1 MNSQNS
7 SFLRFEFKNRGFA
20 LIATVLLMV
29 LLAIIT
35 IGTLSLSVVTLRSGY
50 HEQAEM
56 QAQANARLALMIA
69 IGELQK
75 QVGPD
80 QRITANSSI
89 LSTATVPNPNWT
101 GVWDS
106 WIAGDLSQAPVG
118 ANYPAAAS
126 EHQTIGSVPDPKM
139 RPTYTQKS
147 RHFRGWLLSLN
158 PEDMTNIFTPMGPVL
173 SGKDLPQN
181 SDTAVQLVGK
191 GSLGSSASSTGHVSA
206 RLIKVEPN
214 SRQSSYSGRYAW
226 WVGDESQKA
235 TIMEDSYLKE
245 TSPTMAKRLFRQEA
259 PASMGNTSI
268 TGLEKIKDETQIA
281 KVASKGTV
289 GLVEGVVKQDA
300 SLRFHDIT
308 TSSVGVLADVRE
320 GGLKRDL
327 STILE
332 RNIDP
337 SEVFNLSYVQ
347 EFERANSYKPE
358 ANSFMLYN
366 FDNLHTSPNPT
377 GQAIVPIQD
386 LAAYYQLYDGSRPGW
401 GGGIQFSS
409 SASSPPN
416 NLLPNG
422 VMVSN
427 TDFGGYTTDFNKFL
441 RGYTAQYRNPI
452 PVKLEVL
459 LSYVTEPRTAAEI
472 AADPLTLDGDPNT
485 IADDYKLM
493 IGLSPAMTF
502 WNPNNVPLV
511 MNLSNPE
518 YSCIFMRH
526 YPIPVSIKIMKKTS
540 TSSSAPETGSMSI
553 GMRWV
558 SRTQDELFNFFYS
571 GTNKAV
577 FEPGETKVISLQYT
591 SQTNPDV
598 ATTDIDFHLRGRGS
612 RYGEQYIPSLE
623 LVEGWQPERFVR
635 PLVRDTTARAGQVFT
650 FKASDYVSAEING
663 GTDGDLSMDIAQKSR
678 HGRASPGVMWHYR
691 TQRWQSRYNSSNT
704 YKNDFCYLGFP
715 RAGRGGAIAST
726 APRPIQIAARSG
738 NQLISAM
745 GNAANLK
752 DDLPQ
757 SFFYYSIKF
766 GTESHESRN
775 FAQGGAGRRFPSR
788 PFLHSSPTV
797 TVFYDN
803 LNAASTYNY
812 GWNWAFMGINNFQQA
827 PISIS
832 ADNHGYFGGG
842 YTAENGTTHIVQRQL
857 PLTPPISIA
866 ALSHAIL
873 GGHSIAT
880 EPPYEGYSPGMTN
893 PAGSEAV
900 QRVCA
905 TGYNGLG
912 PATQQAIGN
921 SYAHPS
927 IPAGK
932 AYIHKGDPS
941 LPPTSDPLVNR
952 EFVEGVK
959 TQRPFVDHS
968 YLANKALWDD
978 FFFSSITPEPK
989 EVKIYE
995 TNTSRTAKKVAED
1008 FFFQSKPLPNRRITP
1023 YLADM
1028 DQKKLDSL
1036 FTDPNLF
1043 IDGLADKIAA
1053 HLMVNGTFN
1062 INSTSVEAWK
1072 ALFSSL
1078 KGKPVAYLDKD
1089 SALTDG
1095 VSLKEDRPSGVP
1107 IGAGGA
1113 ANAKSYKNSSS
1124 DPSDPEQWIGWR
1136 DLTDEEIKQLAI
1148 AMVKQVKLRGPF
1160 LSLSEFVN
1168 RRLDS
1173 TNPTLSV
1180 KGALQ
1185 AALDDTNVPI
1195 NAGFRS
1201 NDRIFTTAEKTYLNA
1216 AFPEAM
1222 EGAIAY
1228 GSSAYVDQAD
1238 ILRNMAEQLAPRGDT
1253 FVIRTYGD
1261 SMDAKGKVIARA
1273 WCEAVVQRVPE
1284 YVDSK
1289 DAPHLKQSD
1298 LTSNHNKK
1306 FGRKLKVVQFRW
1318 LNASEI

>member
-1 MNSQNS
+1 MIMNLKNS
-7 SFLRFEFKNRGFA
+7 SLLRFEFSNRGFA

-29 LLAIIT
+29 LLAIIA
-35 IGTLSLSVVTLRSGY
+35 IGTLSLSAVTLRSGY

-56 QAQANARLALMIA
+56 QAQANARMALMIA

-89 LSTATVPNPNWT
+89 LSTATVPNPHWT

-106 WIAGDLSQAPVG
+106 WIAGDLSKAPVG
-118 ANYPAAAS
+118 ANYPDAAS
-126 EHQTIGSVPDPKM
+126 EHQTIGSLADPKM
-139 RPTYTQKS
+139 RPNYLQKS
-147 RHFRGWLLSLN
+147 KHFRGWLLSLN
-158 PEDMTNIFTPMGPVL
+158 PDDVTNIFTPMGPVL
-173 SGKDLPQN
+173 DGKDMPQT

-191 GSLGSSASSTGHVSA
+191 GSLGSSAPSTDHVSA
-206 RLIKVEPN
+206 RLISVEPN
-214 SRQSSYSGRYAW
+214 SKQSNYRGRYAW

-268 TGLEKIKDETQIA
+268 TGLEKMKDDSQLA

-289 GLVEGVVKQDA
+289 GLVEGVTKQDA

-366 FDNLHTSPNPT
+366 FDNLHSSPNPT

-409 SASSPPN
+409 SASSPSN

-422 VMVSN
+422 VMISN
-427 TDFGGYTTDFNKFL
+427 TDFGGYTWDYNKFL
-441 RGYTAQYRNPI
+441 RGYTAQYRCPI
-452 PVKLEVL
+452 PVKLEVM
-459 LSYVTEPRTAAEI
+459 LSYATEPRTEAEI
-472 AADPLTLDGDPNT
+472 EADPLTLDGDPNT
-485 IADDYKLM
+485 TADDYKLM

-518 YSCIFMRH
+518 YSSIFMRH
-526 YPIPVSIKIMKKTS
+526 YPIPLSIKIMKKN
-540 TSSSAPETGSMSI
+540 SSSSTAPETGSMSI

-591 SQTNPDV
+591 SQTNAD
-598 ATTDIDFHLRGRGS
+598 AANTDIDFHLRGRGS
-612 RYGEQYIPSLE
+612 RYGEQFIPSLE

-635 PLVRDTTARAGQVFT
+635 PLVRDSTARAGQVFT
-650 FKASDYVSAEING
+650 FKAGDYVSAEING
-663 GTDGDLSMDIAQKSR
+663 GTDGELAMEITQKSR
-678 HGRASPGVMWHYR
+678 HGRGSWGCMWHYR
-691 TQRWQSRYNSSNT
+691 TQRWQSRYWGSAS
-704 YKNDFCYLGFP
+704 YKSDFCYLGFP
-715 RAGRGGAIAST
+715 RGRGGAIASIT
-726 APRPIQIAARSG
+726 PRPIQIAPRSG
-738 NQLISAM
+738 NTLISAM
-745 GNAANLK
+745 GNAGNLK

-788 PFLHSSPTV
+788 PFLHSSPTINP
-797 TVFYDN
+797 FYDK
-803 LNAASTYNY
+803 LDATSTYNY
-812 GWNWAFMGINNFQQA
+812 GWNWAFMGLNNFQQA

-842 YTAENGTTHIVQRQL
+842 YTAENGTTHNVQRQL
-857 PLTPPISIA
+857 PLTPPMSIA

-893 PAGSEAV
+893 PVGTEALR
-900 QRVCA
+900 RVCA

-932 AYIHKGDPS
+932 AY
-941 LPPTSDPLVNR
+941 TSVDR
-952 EFVEGVK
+952 MFVEGVN

-1008 FFFQSKPLPNRRITP
+1008 FFFDSKPLPNRRIKP

-1028 DQKKLDSL
+1028 NQTKLDSL

-1107 IGAGGA
+1107 IGLGGA

-1185 AALDDTNVPI
+1185 AALDDINVPI

-1201 NDRIFTTAEKTYLNA
+1201 NDRIFTTAEKAYLNA
-1216 AFPEAM
+1216 VFPEAM

-1228 GSSAYVDQAD
+1228 GSSAYIDQAD

-1261 SMDAKGKVIARA
+1261 SIDAKGNVIARA

-1289 DAPHLKQSD
+1289 DTPHHKQSD

-1306 FGRKLKVVQFRW
+1306 FGRTLKIIQFRW

>member
-1 MNSQNS
+1 MIMNLKKS
-7 SFLRFEFKNRGFA
+7 SLLQLPFSNRGFA
-20 LIATVLLMV
+20 LIATIMLMV

-35 IGTLSLSVVTLRSGY
+35 IGTLSLSAVTLRSGY
-50 HEQAEM
+50 HEQAQM
-56 QAQANARLALMIA
+56 QAQANARMALMIA

-89 LSTATVPNPNWT
+89 LSTGTVPNPNWT

-106 WIAGDLSQAPVG
+106 WIAGDLTKAPVG
-118 ANYPAAAS
+118 ANYPDAAS

-139 RPTYTQKS
+139 RPNYPQKS

-158 PEDMTNIFTPMGPVL
+158 PGDNGSIYSPLGPVL
-173 SGKDLPQN
+173 QGKDLPQA

-191 GSLGSSASSTGHVSA
+191 GSLGSSGPTTDYVSA
-206 RLIKVEPN
+206 RLIDVEPE
-214 SRQSSYSGRYAW
+214 SRQSKYRGRFAW
-226 WVGDESQKA
+226 WAGDESQKA

-245 TSPTMAKRLFRQEA
+245 TSTTMAKRLFRQEA

-268 TGLEKIKDETQIA
+268 TGLTKMKDDSQLA
-281 KVASKGTV
+281 KLATKGTI
-289 GLVEGVVKQDA
+289 GLVEGVTKQDA

-308 TSSVGVLADVRE
+308 TSSMGVLADVRE

-327 STILE
+327 NTILE

-337 SEVFNLSYVQ
+337 AEVFNLSYVQ
-347 EFERANSYKPE
+347 EFQRADSYKPE
-358 ANSFMLYN
+358 ANSFLLYN
-366 FDNLHTSPNPT
+366 FDNLHSSPKPT

-409 SASSPPN
+409 SASSPAN

-422 VMVSN
+422 VMISN
-427 TDFGGYTTDFNKFL
+427 TDFGGYTSDFNKFL
-441 RGYTAQYRNPI
+441 RGYTAQYRCPI
-452 PVKLEVL
+452 PVKLEVM

-472 AADPLTLDGDPNT
+472 EADPLTLDGDPNT
-485 IADDYKLM
+485 TADDYKLM

-518 YSCIFMRH
+518 YSSIFMRH

-540 TSSSAPETGSMSI
+540 SSTTAPETGSKTI
-553 GMRWV
+553 EMRRV
-558 SRTQDELFNFFYS
+558 SQTQDELFNFFYS
-571 GTNKAV
+571 GRNKAV

-591 SQTNPDV
+591 SQTDSDL
-598 ATTDIDFHLRGRGS
+598 ATANTDIDFHLRGGGS
-612 RYGEQYIPSLE
+612 RYGEQFIPSLE

-650 FKASDYVSAEING
+650 FKAGDYVSAEING
-663 GTDGDLSMDIAQKSR
+663 GTDGGLAMEISQKSR
-678 HGRASPGVMWHYR
+678 HGRNSPGVMWHYR
-691 TQRWQSRYNSSNT
+691 TQRWASRFWGSASYLS
-704 YKNDFCYLGFP
+704 DFCYLGFP
-715 RAGRGGAIAST
+715 KSGRGGAIASVT
-726 APRPIQIAARSG
+726 PRPIQIAPRSG
-738 NQLISAM
+738 NTLISAM
-745 GNAANLK
+745 GNATNLK

-788 PFLHSSPTV
+788 PFLHSSPTINP
-797 TVFYDN
+797 FYDK
-803 LNAASTYNY
+803 LDATSTYNY
-812 GWNWAFMGINNFQQA
+812 GWNWAFMGLNNFQQA

-842 YTAENGTTHIVQRQL
+842 YTAENGTTHNVQRQL
-857 PLTPPISIA
+857 PLTPPMSIA

-880 EPPYEGYSPGMTN
+880 EPPFEGYDAMVSSPLVTE
-893 PAGSEAV
+893 SLR
-900 QRVCA
+900 RVCA
-905 TGYNGLG
+905 TGHNGLG

-932 AYIHKGDPS
+932 AY
-941 LPPTSDPLVNR
+941 TTVNR
-952 EFVEGVK
+952 MFVEGVD

-1008 FFFQSKPLPNRRITP
+1008 FFFENKPLPNRRIKP
-1023 YLADM
+1023 YLGDL
-1028 DQKKLDSL
+1028 DQTKLDSL
-1036 FTDPNLF
+1036 FTDPNLY
-1043 IDGLADKIAA
+1043 IDGLADQIAA
-1053 HLMVNGTFN
+1053 HLMVNGSFN

-1072 ALFSSL
+1072 AVFSSL

-1089 SALTDG
+1089 TALTDG

-1107 IGAGGA
+1107 IGPGGA
-1113 ANAKSYKNSSS
+1113 ANGKSYKNSSS

-1173 TNPTLSV
+1173 TNPTLSL

-1185 AALDDTNVPI
+1185 AAIDDPNVPI

-1201 NDRIFTTAEKTYLNA
+1201 NDRIFTAAEKTYMNA
-1216 AFPEAM
+1216 VFPEAM

-1238 ILRNMAEQLAPRGDT
+1238 ILRNTAEQLSPRGDT

-1261 SMDAKGKVIARA
+1261 SIDANGKVIARA

-1284 YVDSK
+1284 YVDLK
-1289 DAPHLKQSD
+1289 DKPHLKQSE
-1298 LTSNHNKK
+1298 LTSDHNKK
-1306 FGRKLKVVQFRW
+1306 FGRKIQLVSFRW
-1318 LNASEI
+1318 LNNSEI

>member
-1 MNSQNS
+1 MIMNLKKS
-7 SFLRFEFKNRGFA
+7 SLLQLPFSNRGFA
-20 LIATVLLMV
+20 LIATIMLMV

-35 IGTLSLSVVTLRSGY
+35 IGTLSLSAVTLRSGY
-50 HEQAEM
+50 HEQAQM
-56 QAQANARLALMIA
+56 QAQANARMALMIA

-89 LSTATVPNPNWT
+89 LSTGTVPNPNWT

-106 WIAGDLSQAPVG
+106 WIAGDLTKAPVG
-118 ANYPAAAS
+118 ANYPDAAS

-139 RPTYTQKS
+139 RPNYPQKS

-158 PEDMTNIFTPMGPVL
+158 PGDNGSIYSPLGPVL
-173 SGKDLPQN
+173 QGKDLPQA

-191 GSLGSSASSTGHVSA
+191 GSLGSSGPTTDYVSA
-206 RLIKVEPN
+206 RLIDVEPE
-214 SRQSSYSGRYAW
+214 SRQSKYRGRFAW
-226 WVGDESQKA
+226 WAGDESQKA

-245 TSPTMAKRLFRQEA
+245 TSTTMAKRLFRQEA

-268 TGLEKIKDETQIA
+268 TGLTKMKDDSQLA
-281 KVASKGTV
+281 KLATKGTI
-289 GLVEGVVKQDA
+289 GLVEGVTKQDA
-300 SLRFHDIT
+300 NLRFHDIT
-308 TSSVGVLADVRE
+308 TSSMGVLADVRE

-327 STILE
+327 NTILE

-337 SEVFNLSYVQ
+337 AEVFNLSYVQ
-347 EFERANSYKPE
+347 EFQRADSYKPE
-358 ANSFMLYN
+358 ANSFLLYN
-366 FDNLHTSPNPT
+366 FDNLHSSPKPT

-409 SASSPPN
+409 SASSPAN

-422 VMVSN
+422 VMISN
-427 TDFGGYTTDFNKFL
+427 TDFGGYTSDFNKFL
-441 RGYTAQYRNPI
+441 RGYTAQYRCPI
-452 PVKLEVL
+452 PVKLEVM

-472 AADPLTLDGDPNT
+472 AADPLTLDGNPNT
-485 IADDYKLM
+485 IADNYKLM
-493 IGLSPAMTF
+493 LGLSPAMTF

-518 YSCIFMRH
+518 YSSLFMRH

-540 TSSSAPETGSMSI
+540 SSTTAPETGSMSI

-571 GTNKAV
+571 GRNKAV

-591 SQTNPDV
+591 SQTDSDL
-598 ATTDIDFHLRGRGS
+598 ATANTDIDFHLRGRGS
-612 RYGEQYIPSLE
+612 RYGEQFIPSLE

-650 FKASDYVSAEING
+650 FKAGDYVSAEING
-663 GTDGDLSMDIAQKSR
+663 GTDGDLGMDIAQKSR
-678 HGRASPGVMWHYR
+678 HGRNSPGVMWHYR
-691 TQRWQSRYNSSNT
+691 TQRWQSRYSSST
-704 YKNDFCYLGFP
+704 SYKNDFCYLGFP
-715 RAGRGGAIAST
+715 RAGRGGAIASIT
-726 APRPIQIAARSG
+726 PRPIQIAPRSG
-738 NQLISAM
+738 NTLISAM
-745 GNAANLK
+745 GNATNLK

-788 PFLHSSPTV
+788 PFLHSSPTM
-797 TVFYDN
+797 TVFYDK
-803 LNAASTYNY
+803 LDAISTYNY
-812 GWNWAFMGINNFQQA
+812 GWNWAFMGLNNFQQA

-842 YTAENGTTHIVQRQL
+842 YTAENGTTHVVQRQL

-866 ALSHAIL
+866 GLSHAIL

-932 AYIHKGDPS
+932 AY
-941 LPPTSDPLVNR
+941 TTVNR
-952 EFVEGVK
+952 MFVEGTN

-978 FFFSSITPEPK
+978 FFFSSITPESK
-989 EVKIYE
+989 DVKMFEV
-995 TNTSRTAKKVAED
+995 NTSRTAKKVAED
-1008 FFFQSKPLPNRRITP
+1008 FFFENKPLPNRRIKP
-1023 YLADM
+1023 YLGDL
-1028 DQKKLDSL
+1028 DQTKLDSL
-1036 FTDPNLF
+1036 FTDPNLY
-1043 IDGLADKIAA
+1043 IDGLADQIAA
-1053 HLMVNGTFN
+1053 HLMVNGSFN

-1072 ALFSSL
+1072 AVFSSL

-1089 SALTDG
+1089 TALTDG

-1107 IGAGGA
+1107 IGPGGA
-1113 ANAKSYKNSSS
+1113 ANGKSYKNSSS

-1173 TNPTLSV
+1173 TNPTLSL

-1185 AALDDTNVPI
+1185 AAIDDPNVPI

-1201 NDRIFTTAEKTYLNA
+1201 NDRIFTAAEKTYMNA
-1216 AFPEAM
+1216 VFPEAM

-1238 ILRNMAEQLAPRGDT
+1238 ILRNTAEQLSPRGDT

-1261 SMDAKGKVIARA
+1261 SIDANGKVIARA

-1284 YVDSK
+1284 YVDLK
-1289 DAPHLKQSD
+1289 DKPHLKQSE
-1298 LTSNHNKK
+1298 LTSDHNKK
-1306 FGRKLKVVQFRW
+1306 FGRKIQLVSFRW
-1318 LNASEI
+1318 LNNSEI